1 MVAHTSGAFAVTSS
15 DLATSSASTPF
26 ARPMRMILILALAP
40 AIGLGIGR
48 FAYSLVLPDMR
59 DALGWSYSTAG
70 FMNTINAIGYL
81 GGALGAA
88 SFIRRVGLFRAT
100 WIGAIACVVSLAI
113 CALSGNVFIFGFGR
127 LLSGLGAAATFVG
140 GGTLAATIA
149 QSRPAKSALLLSLFY
164 TGPGTGLIVSG
175 LAAPFLLQY
184 FGPGSWWIV
193 WTALTILTALMMIPL
208 LLNPIDVPAGE
219 TSAAA
224 LSIPLRPI
232 AFYLA
237 GYFLFGAG
245 YIAYMTFMI
254 AYVRDGGGGAAAQSA
269 FWCLI
274 GLMSFAGSWLW
285 RGLMARGNSG
295 TTIAI
300 MIAVTCLG
308 TFIALLGTSP
318 MLLVASAFVFGLSFF
333 PVVAAT
339 TVFARLNYPPEAWP
353 KVIGILT
360 ITFGLGQT
368 LGPFVTGAIT
378 DVMGLSYALT
388 VSTAALALSA
398 VLCAFQRPVKV

>member
-1 MVAHTSGAFAVTSS
+1 MRSPDPA
-15 DLATSSASTPF
+15 PF

-48 FAYSLVLPDMR
+48 FGYTPVLPDMR
-59 DALGWSYSTAG
+59 DSLGWSYSTAG
-70 FMNTINAIGYL
+70 FMNTVNAIGYL
-81 GGALGAA
+81 AGALGAA
-88 SFIRRVGLFRAT
+88 SFIRRVGVFRSV
-100 WIGAIACVVSLAI
+100 WIGALACVISLGI
-113 CALSGNVFIFGFGR
+113 CALSGNVLVFGFGR
-127 LLSGLGAAATFVG
+127 LLSGLGAATTFVG

-149 QSRPAKSALLLSLFY
+149 QSRPMKSALLLNLFY

-184 FGPGSWWIV
+184 FGPDSWWIV
-193 WTALTILTALMMIPL
+193 WVALTIISALMMIPL
-208 LLNPIDVPAGE
+208 MLNPIDVAASE
-219 TSAAA
+219 TSAATA
-224 LSIPLRPI
+224 PVSLRPI

-285 RGLMARGNSG
+285 RGVMARGNSG

-318 MLLVASAFVFGLSFF
+318 PLLVASAFVFGLSFF

-339 TVFARLNYPPEAWP
+339 TVFTRLNYPPEAWA
-353 KVIGILT
+353 KVIGIMT

-368 LGPFVTGAIT
+368 LGPFVTGAII
-378 DVMGLSYALT
+378 DVMGLSYALRI
-388 VSTAALALSA
+388 STAALALGA
-398 VLCAFQRPVKV
+398 VLCAFQRPLKSPPT